1 MSVTQEQVLDVLRT
15 VQDPDLHKDIV
26 TLGFVKDVK
35 IAGGEVDFTIELT
48 TPACPVKDEMKAE
61 AERKVAALPG
71 VKAARAQMTADVR
84 ARGGFGRQAVP
95 GIRNIIAVGAGK
107 GGVGK
112 STTAV
117 NLALALP
124 AQGRARRPDGRRRL
138 RPEHPADARHHG
150 RARRSATD
158 KKMIPP
164 EAHGLKVISMGM
176 LVPPDQPVIWRGPML
191 HGAVQQ
197 FMRDV
202 EWGELDYLVVDLPP
216 GTGDVSLSM
225 AQSVPVAGAVV
236 VTTPQGVSVSDVR
249 KAVAMF
255 RQLNIPILGVVENM
269 SYFVCG
275 HCDERTEIFGH
286 GGGARMA
293 EDMGIPFLGE
303 VPIDTRVRSGGDE
316 GTPIVAAAPDVAGGA
331 GLRRRG
337 RPGRGPGLDP
347 EHEDVP
353 GDPDRVGCRRRSRDR
368 SRGARRRARRRPSR
382 PRNRAPCAGTAG
394 NGRPRRRRPHPDLSG
409 RRPGSRLALPVSR
422 IQPDLLSCSKPRES
436 SMLQAPFLATFLLLL
451 AAPTAAQVP
460 SAVDRQKLD
469 EAQQAYERGQEL
481 MGRE

>member
-1 MSVTQEQVLDVLRT
+1 VSVSAEQVLAALRA

-35 IAGGEVDFTIELT
+35 ISGSEVDFTIELT
-48 TPACPVKDEMKAE
+48 TPACPVKDQMKAE
-61 AERKVAALPG
+61 AEGLVRGLPG
-71 VKAARAQMTADVR
+71 VSAARATMTADVK

-117 NLALALP
+117 NLALALHRK
-124 AQGRARRPDGRRRL
+124 GARVGLMDADVYGPNTPQMLGIEGGPDVG
-138 RPEHPADARHHG
+138 E
-150 RARRSATD
+150 D
-158 KKMIPP
+158 KKMVPP
-164 EAHGLKVISMGM
+164 EGFGIKVISMGM
-176 LVPPDQPVIWRGPML
+176 LVPADQPIIWRGPML

-202 EWGELDYLVVDLPP
+202 AWGELDYLVVDLPP

-236 VTTPQGVSVSDVR
+236 VTTPQGVSVADVR

-255 RQLNIPILGVVENM
+255 RQLNIPVLGVVENM

-275 HCDERTEIFGH
+275 HCQERTEIFGH

-293 EDMGIPFLGE
+293 EDLGIPFLGE

-316 GTPIVAAAPDVAGGA
+316 GQPIVVAAPESPAGSAFIDIAGRVAA
-331 GLRRRG
+331 EISKTNMRVLR
-337 RPGRGPGLDP
+337 
-347 EHEDVP
+347 VIQ
-353 GDPDRVGCRRRSRDR
+353 
-368 SRGARRRARRRPSR
+368 
-382 PRNRAPCAGTAG
+382 TA
-394 NGRPRRRRPHPDLSG
+394 
-409 RRPGSRLALPVSR
+409 
-422 IQPDLLSCSKPRES
+422 
-436 SMLQAPFLATFLLLL
+436 
-451 AAPTAAQVP
+451 
-460 SAVDRQKLD
+460 
-469 EAQQAYERGQEL
+469 
-481 MGRE
+481 